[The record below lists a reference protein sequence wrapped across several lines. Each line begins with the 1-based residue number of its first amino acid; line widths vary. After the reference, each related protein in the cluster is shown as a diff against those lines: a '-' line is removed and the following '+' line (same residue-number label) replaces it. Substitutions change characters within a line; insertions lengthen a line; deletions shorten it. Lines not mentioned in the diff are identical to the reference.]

1 MFVVTKSYLHHE
13 MNRGSKAAGVKR
25 IPIHSLR
32 HSHISHLIELG
43 FSAVAIAKRVGH
55 QSIDITYNYAHMF
68 PSTQVEMANKLEN
81 ERGELLG

>member
-1 MFVVTKSYLHHE
+1 